1 MPKELSDKELETY
14 SRQIVLADIGYDGQL
29 KLRNARV
36 CLIGVG
42 GLGSPA
48 AMYLA
53 AAGIGRLVLS
63 DYDVVETSNLQRQI
77 IHRDDAVGDEKV
89 ESGKRTLAALNPHCQ
104 VDTIG
109 YQLEGDELVAAVRDV
124 DIVLDCSDNFPTRF
138 EVNQACV
145 DTATPLVSGAAIRL
159 EGQIM
164 NYQPAA
170 NSACYQCLY
179 PRAFGAEE
187 SCELEGVLGPV
198 VGVIGTLQA
207 VQTLL
212 LLAGQ
217 GEELVNRLLLF
228 DALSMEWQ
236 GVRLPKNP
244 DCPACGGGSNPEMN
258 P

>member
-1 MPKELSDKELETY
+1 MNQEQKERY
-14 SRQIVLADIGYDGQL
+14 ARQIRLSQFGEAGQQ
-29 KLRNARV
+29 AIIDASA
-36 CLIGVG
+36 LIVGVG

-53 AAGIGRLVLS
+53 AAGIGKLVLS

-77 IHRDDAVGDEKV
+77 IHADSAVGSDKV
-89 ESGKRTLAALNPHCQ
+89 ESGRRTLNALNPGTA
-104 VDTIG
+104 VETIG
-109 YQLEGDELVAAVRDV
+109 YQLEGDDLDAIVRSV
-124 DIVLDCSDNFPTRF
+124 DIVLDCTDNYPTRF
-138 EVNQACV
+138 DINRACV
-145 DTATPLVSGAAIRL
+145 ETATPLVTGAAIRL

-179 PRAFGAEE
+179 THAYGAEE

-198 VGVIGTLQA
+198 VGVIGTMQA

-212 LLAGQ
+212 ILAGQ
-217 GEELVNRLLLF
+217 GEALVNRLLLF
-228 DALSMEWQ
+228 DAYAMEWQ

-244 DCPACGGGSNPEMN
+244 DCPACGKK
-258 P
+258 

>member
-1 MPKELSDKELETY
+1 MTPEQRDRYARHIRLP
-14 SRQIVLADIGYDGQL
+14 QIGEQGQQAIL
-29 KLRNARV
+29 DASA
-36 CLIGVG
+36 LIVGVG

-63 DYDVVETSNLQRQI
+63 DYDIVETSNLQRQI
-77 IHRDDAVGDEKV
+77 IHRDASVGENKV
-89 ESGKRTLAALNPHCQ
+89 DSGRQTLAALNSGCE
-104 VDTIG
+104 VDVIG
-109 YQLEGDELVAAVRDV
+109 YQLEGEEMKQVIDSVDV
-124 DIVLDCSDNFPTRF
+124 VLDCSDNYPTRF
-138 EVNQACV
+138 EVNRYCV
-145 DTATPLVSGAAIRL
+145 ETATLLVTGAAIRL

-170 NSACYQCLY
+170 DSACYQCLY
-179 PRAFGAEE
+179 AHAYGNEE

-198 VGVIGTLQA
+198 VGVIGAMQA

-217 GEELVNRLLLF
+217 GEEMLNRLLLF

-244 DCPACGGGSNPEMN
+244 HCRACGNPGE
-258 P
+258 

>member
-1 MPKELSDKELETY
+1 MTPEQKERYARHIRLP
-14 SRQIVLADIGYDGQL
+14 QIGEKGQQ
-29 KLRNARV
+29 AIIDASA
-36 CLIGVG
+36 LIVGVG

-63 DYDVVETSNLQRQI
+63 DYDIVEASNLQRQI
-77 IHRDDAVGDEKV
+77 IHHDAAVGENKV
-89 ESGKRTLAALNPHCQ
+89 DSGRQTLAALNPGCE
-104 VDTIG
+104 VEVIG
-109 YQLEGDELVAAVRDV
+109 YQLEGEELKQVIDSVDV
-124 DIVLDCSDNFPTRF
+124 VLDCSDNYPTRF
-138 EVNQACV
+138 EVNRYCV
-145 DTATPLVSGAAIRL
+145 ETATLLVTGAAIRL

-179 PRAFGAEE
+179 AHAYGNEE

-198 VGVIGTLQA
+198 VGVIGAMQA

-217 GEELVNRLLLF
+217 GEELLNRLLLF

-236 GVRLPKNP
+236 GVKLPKNP
-244 DCPACGGGSNPEMN
+244 HCAACGSS
-258 P
+258 

>member
-1 MPKELSDKELETY
+1 MNQQEKDRY
-14 SRQIVLADIGYDGQL
+14 ARQIRLPAIGEAGQQAIL
-29 KLRNARV
+29 DASALV
-36 CLIGVG
+36 IGVG

-53 AAGIGRLVLS
+53 AGGIGKLVLC

-77 IHRDDAVGDEKV
+77 IHADAAVGDDKV
-89 ESGKRTLAALNPHCQ
+89 ESGKRTLASLNPNCR

-109 YQLEGDELVAAVRDV
+109 YQLEGEDLVQAVRGV

-170 NSACYQCLY
+170 GSACYQCLY
-179 PRAFGAEE
+179 PQAFGAEE

-198 VGVIGTLQA
+198 VGVIGTMQA
-207 VQTLL
+207 AQTLL

-217 GEELVNRLLLF
+217 GEEMVDRLLLF
-228 DALSMEWQ
+228 DALAMMWQ
-236 GVRLPKNP
+236 AVKLPKNP
-244 DCPACGGGSNPEMN
+244 NCPACGDGRNRS
-258 P
+258 

>member
-1 MPKELSDKELETY
+1 MTPAEQARY
-14 SRQIVLADIGYDGQL
+14 ARQIRLAQIGEAGQQSIL
-29 KLRNARV
+29 DASA
-36 CLIGVG
+36 LIVGVG

-53 AAGIGRLVLS
+53 AAGIGKLVLT

-77 IHRDDAVGDEKV
+77 IHHDASVGEDKV
-89 ESGKRTLAALNPHCQ
+89 ESGRRTIEALNPDCE
-104 VDTIG
+104 VATIG
-109 YQLEGDELVAAVRDV
+109 YQMEQDELSATVESV
-124 DIVLDCSDNFPTRF
+124 DIVLDCTDNFPTRF
-138 EVNQACV
+138 DVNRACV
-145 DTATPLVSGAAIRL
+145 ETATPLVTGAAIRL

-179 PRAFGAEE
+179 PQAYGAEE

-198 VGVIGTLQA
+198 VGVIGTMQA

-212 LLAGQ
+212 ILAGQ
-217 GEELVNRLLLF
+217 GEAMVNRLLLF

-236 GVRLPKNP
+236 GVNLPKNP
-244 DCPACGGGSNPEMN
+244 ACPACGKGA
-258 P
+258 